1 MLPDSWLG
9 QRMQFDQLKRR
20 DFITLLGGAA
30 AWPLA
35 ARAQQ
40 RERMR
45 KVGVLMSGADEGIY
59 LSRLDAF
66 RRTLQELGWVEGST
80 LHFDVRWGSADLAR
94 IAVLAEDLVQSHPDV
109 MLVGTTAALVP
120 LQKATQTIP
129 IVFVQVSDPL
139 GRGIVTS
146 LAGPTGNITGFSN
159 LELSLAGKWLQ
170 LIKEVAPDVRR
181 VSVMISITNVVSAD
195 WYRAF
200 GQAAPALGI
209 EPLAAPIHERE
220 DIIRITEALARRPYG
235 GLIVP
240 GDSVVET
247 PFARGAILA
256 LAATHRL
263 PAVFGQRE
271 FVKDGGLL
279 AYGIDQ
285 VDPFRRAAGYV
296 DRILRGEKPADLPV
310 QQPTK
315 FELAINLKTAKSLG
329 LQVPDKL
336 VATAD
341 EVVE

>member
-1 MLPDSWLG
+1 MRFRQW
-9 QRMQFDQLKRR
+9 KRR
-20 DFITLLGGAA
+20 EFVMLLGGAA
-30 AWPLA
+30 AMRPLA
-35 ARAQQ
+35 ARAQP
-40 RERMR
+40 RERLR
-45 KVGVLMSGADEGIY
+45 KVGVLMAGADEGITI
-59 LSRLDAF
+59 SRLDAF
-66 RRTLQELGWVEGST
+66 RRSLQDLGWVEGRN
-80 LHFDVRWGSADLAR
+80 LQLDQRWGGSEISR
-94 IAVLAEDLVQSHPDV
+94 IAAQADQLVQSRPDAL
-109 MLVGTTAALVP
+109 LVGPTVALVQM
-120 LQKATQTIP
+120 QKATQTIP

-146 LAGPTGNITGFSN
+146 LARPTGNVTGFSN

-170 LIKEVAPDVRR
+170 LIKEIAPDVRR

-220 DIIRITEALARRPYG
+220 DIIRITAALARRPYG

-336 VATAD
+336 VA
-341 EVVE
+341 